1 MAADRGMTVGAR
13 EARLRLKRVGVRP
26 EREKGV
32 DERGARS
39 IPSVGDVDATLVW
52 SDRAAVAGLGAGL
65 VERRPLSLP
74 DPAKLAL
81 SWSDTPVLEVLL
93 FVIPPSRPTTV
104 PYMDP
109 RRRA

>member
-1 MAADRGMTVGAR
+1 MAADRGMIVGAR
-13 EARLRLKRVGVRP
+13 EARLRLKSVEVRP

-39 IPSVGDVDATLVW
+39 IPSAGDADATLVW
-52 SDRAAVAGLGAGL
+52 SERAAVAGLGTGL
-65 VERRPLSLP
+65 VERRSFSVA
-74 DPAKLAL
+74 AKLAL
-81 SWSDTPVLEVLL
+81 SWSDTPVLDVLL

-104 PYMDP
+104 PYIDP